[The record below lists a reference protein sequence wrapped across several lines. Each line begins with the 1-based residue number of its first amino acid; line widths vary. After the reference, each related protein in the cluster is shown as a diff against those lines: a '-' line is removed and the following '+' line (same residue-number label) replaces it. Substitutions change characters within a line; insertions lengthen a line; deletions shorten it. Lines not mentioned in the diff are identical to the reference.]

1 MKLTKTKLWSTL
13 VVIGLILF
21 IIGMVGFIIDAL
33 TLMNVTLAWVMFGV
47 IMTGCTTFM
56 CGLVLF
62 LVYNKEMVN
71 EYFRKF

>member
-13 VVIGLILF
+13 VVVGLVIF
-21 IIGMVGFIIDAL
+21 AIGMIGFIVDAV
-33 TLMNVTLAWVMFGV
+33 TVMNVTLAWVMFAL

-62 LVYNKEMVN
+62 LVYNKTMIN
-71 EYFRKF
+71 EYFKKF